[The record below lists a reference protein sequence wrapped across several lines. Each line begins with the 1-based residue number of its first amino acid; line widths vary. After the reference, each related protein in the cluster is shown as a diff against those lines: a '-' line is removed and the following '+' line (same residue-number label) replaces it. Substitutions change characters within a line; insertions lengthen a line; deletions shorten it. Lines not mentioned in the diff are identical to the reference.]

1 MLQKVPLNYERS
13 ESPRPEPA
21 KGGRLPARKNGGRDV
36 QRAQGLP
43 WPGVAGA
50 RSTVE
55 KGPFP
60 PVRTQ
65 DREPLGVRNL
75 TATRTGSHRTHATSR
90 DTEPP

>member
-1 MLQKVPLNYERS
+1 MSGVNHHGQNQPKE
-13 ESPRPEPA
+13 
-21 KGGRLPARKNGGRDV
+21 GGLVGGSMGGRDV

-43 WPGVAGA
+43 WPGVAGTL
-50 RSTVE
+50 STVE

-60 PVRTQ
+60 PIRIE
-65 DREPLGVRNL
+65 DRGPLGVSNL